1 MGTDGRGCVF
11 LAKILI
17 VEDDAN
23 IVELVRF
30 NLEKEGHQV
39 ISASEGAAG
48 LAMAQQERPALVIL
62 DIMMSGMDGLEV
74 CRRLRADDSLSSLP
88 VIILSAKGELLDK
101 VLGLELGAD
110 DYMTKPFSPRELAAR
125 VKAQL
130 RRKNGESKNDPQ
142 SIISVGPITVNPD
155 KYEVYLDGNLLELT
169 LKEFELLRLL
179 VSAPGKVFTRDYLL
193 ERNWGLDCSCDTR
206 TVDVHVHHLRQK
218 IEKDPGNPR
227 YIKTVRGLGYKFE
240 G

>member
-1 MGTDGRGCVF
+1 MAR
-11 LAKILI
+11 ILM
-17 VEDDAN
+17 VEDDIN
-23 IVELVRF
+23 IVELVKF

-39 ISASEGAAG
+39 LSAVEGTAG
-48 LAMAQQERPALVIL
+48 LALAKQERPDLVIL
-62 DIMMSGMDGLEV
+62 DIMMPGMDGLEV
-74 CRRLRADDSLSSLP
+74 CRRLRADEAMGDLP

-110 DYMTKPFSPRELAAR
+110 DYISKPFSPRELAAR
-125 VKAQL
+125 VKACL
-130 RRKNGESKNDPQ
+130 RRKHSESQKEVKN
-142 SIISVGPITVNPD
+142 IVNAGPITINPE
-155 KYEVYLDGNLLELT
+155 KYEAYLEGELLELT

-218 IEKDPGNPR
+218 IEESPANPR

-240 G
+240 ARQTT